1 MIISKT
7 PLRVSF
13 AGGGT
18 DLPSF
23 YKNNTYGAVLSTSI
37 NSYLYVC
44 IKKQSPL
51 FLEKYRLNY
60 SETELVDN
68 INEIKNPIIREC
80 LKFLEI
86 DDPLYIS
93 TVSDIPA
100 STGLGSS
107 STFSVGLLNAL
118 YKYKGESINAERLA
132 EEAANIE
139 INLLNRPMGKQD
151 HYAAAI
157 GGLNYLLFNNDDSVN
172 IKPINIS
179 KNLSEIFSSSVLMF
193 WTGVTRPSE
202 SVLKEQ
208 DENNIINSD
217 ILIKIR
223 DQAEDLSN
231 LFLSENFSIK
241 KIGKL
246 VNEGWRLKKEL
257 ASNISN
263 SDIDSYYNLA
273 MENGAYGGKISGA
286 GGGGFLNLIS
296 DPSKHNE
303 LINVLRKLGLLYYS
317 FGLDSKGTQVKE
329 IF

>member
-23 YKNNTYGAVLSTSI
+23 YKKNIFGAVLSTSI
-37 NSYLYVC
+37 NSYLYVS
-44 IKKQSPL
+44 IKKQNKL
-51 FLEKYRLNY
+51 HDEKFRLNY
-60 SETELVDN
+60 SETELVQDV
-68 INEIKNPIIREC
+68 EKIKNPIMREC
-80 LKFLEI
+80 LKFLDI
-86 DDPLYIS
+86 DDSLYIS
-93 TVSDIPA
+93 TISDIPA
-100 STGLGSS
+100 QTGLGSS

-118 YKYKGESINAERLA
+118 YKYKGESIDSERLA
-132 EEAANIE
+132 EEAAHIE
-139 INLLNRPMGKQD
+139 INVLSRPMGKQD
-151 HYAAAI
+151 HYAAAL
-157 GGLNYLLFNNDDSVN
+157 GGLNYIRFNNDDSVN
-172 IKPINIS
+172 IKSI
-179 KNLSEIFSSSVLMF
+179 NLSNKSSNFFSKSVLMF
-193 WTGVTRPSE
+193 WTGITRPSE

-208 DENNIINSD
+208 DENNINNSE

-241 KIGKL
+241 EIGDL

-257 ASNISN
+257 ASGVSN
-263 SDIDSYYNLA
+263 PDIDNYYNLA
-273 MENGAYGGKISGA
+273 MKNGAYGGKISGA

-296 DPSKHNE
+296 EPSKHDE
-303 LINVLRKLGLLYYS
+303 LITELSRFGLLNYS

>member
-1 MIISKT
+1 
-7 PLRVSF
+7 
-13 AGGGT
+13 
-18 DLPSF
+18 
-23 YKNNTYGAVLSTSI
+23 
-37 NSYLYVC
+37 
-44 IKKQSPL
+44 
-51 FLEKYRLNY
+51 
-60 SETELVDN
+60 
-68 INEIKNPIIREC
+68 
-80 LKFLEI
+80 
-86 DDPLYIS
+86 
-93 TVSDIPA
+93 
-100 STGLGSS
+100 
-107 STFSVGLLNAL
+107 
-118 YKYKGESINAERLA
+118 
-132 EEAANIE
+132 
-139 INLLNRPMGKQD
+139 
-151 HYAAAI
+151 
-157 GGLNYLLFNNDDSVN
+157 
-172 IKPINIS
+172 
-179 KNLSEIFSSSVLMF
+179 MF

-296 DPSKHNE
+296 EPSKHNE